1 MEKYRVFNTKN
12 RILALILVVVMS
24 FQLVSN
30 YIPGSYAANEP
41 VVLNMASVS
50 QDVYIYTSLR
60 FNQAGTVET
69 GTGSYKLTGDTTNYN
84 TVIGNGSLSGTDIL
98 EIQIFLWIC
107 QVFL

>member
-60 FNQAGTVET
+60 VKHGQCF
-69 GTGSYKLTGDTTNYN
+69 
-84 TVIGNGSLSGTDIL
+84 SGCVYIH
-98 EIQIFLWIC
+98 ISP
-107 QVFL
+107 V

>member
-50 QDVYIYTSLR
+50 QDVYIYTRCVDKKKNFLDTRLSMMGR
-60 FNQAGTVET
+60 FRT
-69 GTGSYKLTGDTTNYN
+69 
-84 TVIGNGSLSGTDIL
+84 
-98 EIQIFLWIC
+98 
-107 QVFL
+107 